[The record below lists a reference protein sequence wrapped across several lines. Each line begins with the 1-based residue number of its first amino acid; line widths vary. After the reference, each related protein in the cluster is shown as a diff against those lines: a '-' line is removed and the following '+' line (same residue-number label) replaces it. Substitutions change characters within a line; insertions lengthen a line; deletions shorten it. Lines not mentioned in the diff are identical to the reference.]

1 MSSHDV
7 KQPKRPRACAFS
19 RDKIALFASHALDQQ
34 DTVQVQR
41 HVERC
46 AFCRSALQAYEELDT
61 ALRDLVQ
68 SSPSLEVALAFDDGI
83 IDGADEPADS
93 HLSESQEIWR
103 PGGELT
109 TFYET
114 PSPNP
119 PDSACAIAFA
129 NPSDPCDISDTV
141 MALSLSVVP
150 PRLSDEILTQ
160 SLRVADHPH
169 WVEEPDYSPD
179 VAYELR
185 RLYAEPAADA
195 QVWQKGASAL
205 VSCGPDAGAAMSES
219 QCLRAHYVQARAFMV
234 QHDYTL
240 ARCHLDIALDLS
252 LELRDYLA
260 SAECAFFIAAV
271 DNRLGSSLSA
281 VKHLELAVESLQIV
295 PPRQRDADVSF
306 ELGVWTRLVIEES
319 RYAPAAAIQALDHC
333 FWVADT
339 LLPL

>member
-7 KQPKRPRACAFS
+7 KQPKRPRACTFT

-46 AFCRSALQAYEELDT
+46 AFCRSALQAYEELDS

-68 SSPSLEVALAFDDGI
+68 SSPSVEVALAFDDGI
-83 IDGADEPADS
+83 IAGVDELADP
-93 HLSESQEIWR
+93 HVLESQEIWR
-103 PGGELT
+103 PGGQLA

-114 PSPNP
+114 PSPGP
-119 PDSACAIAFA
+119 PDIACAFALA
-129 NPSDPCDISDTV
+129 NPSDPCDISNQV
-141 MALSLSVVP
+141 MALSLTAVQ

-160 SLRVADHPH
+160 SLRIADHPQ
-169 WVEEPDYSPD
+169 WSEEPDYSPN
-179 VAYELR
+179 VACELR
-185 RLYAEPAADA
+185 RLYAEPATDA
-195 QVWQKGASAL
+195 AVWQKGANAL
-205 VSCGPDAGAAMSES
+205 ASCDRDTGAAMSES

-252 LELRDYLA
+252 LELGDFLA

-271 DNRLGSSLSA
+271 DDRLGSSLSA

-319 RYAPAAAIQALDHC
+319 RYAPTTSLQALDHC
-333 FWVADT
+333 FWVSDI